1 MLLLNHKMSENMSFL
16 EAILDNIFLQNAL
29 LAIGLIAV
37 ISGIV
42 GSLLVSNKIV
52 FLGGGVAHSAYGG
65 IGVAF
70 FYGFSLLLGATLSA
84 IFVAFILAI
93 VKKKYA
99 ESIDTFSAIL
109 WAFGMALGV
118 IFMNLSSNINA
129 DIESYLFGSLLS
141 VDNELLAILLGF
153 DILLLLFVICYY
165 KEILYVSYDY
175 EFCKLQG
182 LKVSL
187 ISNVIFAFIAIG
199 VVLSMQIS
207 GLMLVLAMLSIPAF
221 IANMFVKSL
230 SGQMIFASILSA
242 IFMIFGLF
250 FAFSYNFSV
259 GASITLVSIAFLGVF
274 IFLKLILRRFN
285 G

>member
-1 MLLLNHKMSENMSFL
+1 MSFL
-16 EAILDNIFLQNAL
+16 DAIFENIFLQNAL
-29 LAIGLIAV
+29 LGIGLIAV

-84 IFVAFILAI
+84 IFVAFVLAI

-153 DILLLLFVICYY
+153 DILLLFFTICYY

-175 EFCKLQG
+175 EFCKLKG

-187 ISNVIFAFIAIG
+187 ISNIIFAFIAIG

-230 SGQMIFASILSA
+230 SGQMIFAGILSG

-259 GASITLVSIAFLGVF
+259 GASITLVSIVFLGVF
-274 IFLKLILRRFN
+274 IFLKLVLRRLY